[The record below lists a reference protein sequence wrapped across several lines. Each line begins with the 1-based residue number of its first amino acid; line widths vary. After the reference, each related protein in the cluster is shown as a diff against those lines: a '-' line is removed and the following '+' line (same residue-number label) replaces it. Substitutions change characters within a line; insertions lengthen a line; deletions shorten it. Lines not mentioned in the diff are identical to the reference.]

1 MADKQLSQ
9 TPDQTLAQSA
19 KAEQA
24 ARKQARLSQALK
36 ANMARRKGQ
45 ARARAIESDN
55 SDGAQDA
62 SNNSGTAQD
71 AQHKED

>member
-1 MADKQLSQ
+1 MADKPSSRIPAQ
-9 TPDQTLAQSA
+9 TP
-19 KAEQA
+19 KAAEA

-45 ARARAIESDN
+45 ARARAAEDEDES
-55 SDGAQDA
+55 
-62 SNNSGTAQD
+62 SGTAQD